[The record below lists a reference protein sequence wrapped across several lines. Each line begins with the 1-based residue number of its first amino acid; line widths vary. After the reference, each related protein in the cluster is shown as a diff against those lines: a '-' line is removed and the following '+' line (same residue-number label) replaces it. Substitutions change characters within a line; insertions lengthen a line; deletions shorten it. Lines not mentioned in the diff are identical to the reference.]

1 MRRILQG
8 KPSEHLPREADASA
22 RPNVPIMA
30 IPTGA
35 FDQQDFTLPL
45 TIRNVC
51 SKPLPWTRY
60 PLVPDCCLPLP
71 RHLSSPFPQ
80 TLAAVLNPLP
90 PALLPQLVLFTFVTT
105 TKKNSKWLTASLPC
119 IKTQLVFYHPQPEL
133 HQSPGNPA
141 AARKAK
147 GGQTPSISSE
157 SESKAE
163 LYLKQGPLGEMGRD
177 SFYFVR
183 GDSDFNVM

>member
-133 HQSPGNPA
+133 HQSPD
-141 AARKAK
+141 
-147 GGQTPSISSE
+147 TYIS
-157 SESKAE
+157 
-163 LYLKQGPLGEMGRD
+163 GEIKNRRLHLHNIKITV
-177 SFYFVR
+177 STHKIK
-183 GDSDFNVM
+183 